1 MTNETDPKPADLAAR
16 ILLLRGR
23 RVILDSDLA
32 HLYGVSTK
40 AFNQAV
46 RRNRGRFPADFLLE
60 LTNQDVASLRSQ
72 SVTLKLGRGEHR
84 KYAPLVFTEHG
95 AIMAATILNSTR
107 AEQMSV
113 YVVRA
118 FVKLREASLVNA
130 VLAREVAA
138 LKQRLD
144 ELDADTRMQF
154 DQVFEAILGLMGSSA
169 KSQ

>member
-1 MTNETDPKPADLAAR
+1 MTNETDPELADLAAR

-107 AEQMSV
+107 AEQTSV